1 MPRIIDVV
9 SHPNVMEDELTY
21 REPQEGNG
29 DFRMGSR
36 VIVQESQTA
45 VFVRGGQVLDALPPG
60 AHTLSTGNLP
70 LLSGLIGLF
79 TGGNTPFTAEVYFV
93 NLKDLP
99 QVQWGTNPPI
109 YMETPGRGAGFML
122 LRNRGI
128 VDIGVDDPLRF
139 LKQYGVGRPILR
151 LGDIRDRI
159 QTMLL
164 GQITSL
170 LSKQKIDN
178 VQAANALLDDLE
190 SGALTM
196 LNEEFQAIGMRI
208 KSFQAGTFDIKE
220 LTGDD
225 IVKYGGNAET
235 YERMRRLDIA
245 QDAAKNPGMGG
256 AAASAGVGFG
266 VGQSIGATM
275 NPDQA
280 AMQQQLQQQQMMMNQ
295 MMMQMMQNQGGQG
308 GGQGQQPPAAN
319 PNPQTKEE
327 IQALLDNLDMKLAS
341 GEITQEIYNKLT
353 AKWEQ
358 RLKDMGG

>member
-1 MPRIIDVV
+1 
-9 SHPNVMEDELTY
+9 
-21 REPQEGNG
+21 
-29 DFRMGSR
+29 
-36 VIVQESQTA
+36 
-45 VFVRGGQVLDALPPG
+45 
-60 AHTLSTGNLP
+60 
-70 LLSGLIGLF
+70 
-79 TGGNTPFTAEVYFV
+79 V

-122 LRNRGI
+122 LRNRGV

-139 LKQYGVGRPILR
+139 LKQYGVGRPTLR
-151 LGDIRDRI
+151 LGDMRDRI
-159 QTMLL
+159 QTMLI
-164 GQITSL
+164 GQITSI

-190 SGALTM
+190 SGTLTM
-196 LNEEFQAIGMRI
+196 LNEEFAAIGMRI
-208 KSFQAGTFDIKE
+208 KAFQAGTFDIKE

-225 IVKYGGNAET
+225 IVKYGGNSET

-256 AAASAGVGFG
+256 TLASAGVGLG
-266 VGQSIGATM
+266 VGQSIGSTM

-280 AMQQQLQQQQMMMNQ
+280 AMQQQMQQQQMMMNQ
-295 MMMQMMQNQGGQG
+295 MMMDMMKKQGGQG
-308 GGQGQQPPAAN
+308 EGGQTPVAS

-327 IQALLDNLDMKLAS
+327 VQALLDNLDMKLAN
-341 GEITQEIYNKLT
+341 GEITQDIYNKLT

-358 RLKDMGG
+358 RLKDLGG